1 MKSHGDIIEGL
12 YPGYFDQGGAERY
25 AAQGVTPAHALS
37 MAMQYEGKVK
47 MTAAA
52 KANVAAD
59 IANGKED
66 VTKQTN
72 VYSNVAMNAV
82 ATGLQ
87 AFVNTAGGDKNL
99 HALWQSITSGSNPPT
114 PEQITQID
122 QALAGV
128 QMNVQSQLIKEKADR
143 KTYANMTASDFDKE
157 DKAALEPINTIRT
170 LIHNQEYGLATAAIR
185 ANTMTEAN
193 TTSVLLANS
202 QIAKAAALNKMSG
215 ALGQTAAISA
225 ASDVAA
231 VMLPGFSVGVF
242 NGTVGFGDIAKTLN
256 TDKTLNPKTASEVA
270 STLVKSTAEA
280 IATGKATDQN
290 VKDFVAKQMGPGGG
304 MFAFFSGLKG
314 DSDRYQVWNTYAN
327 PAIATRIAKLNDP
340 DTTSAYGKWMV
351 QSFEN
356 LGDIRGIAGRVAQAN
371 QSNGRNASQFVYNP
385 KTSQF
390 DVSPPIGADG
400 KGLPPDSR
408 QTEIETQANAIQP
421 LNAGLK
427 QVATFMKSVGIDPND
442 PARGIPKVLS
452 DLRVGDPT
460 GDQNS
465 AAPAAP
471 SPIRK
476 QSEYPPDQPGVKYA
490 KVPGSSYAPDNS
502 GKSSASSAIDDATQV
517 LSARDYLNS
526 LSMHGFRMGDTSNLS
541 PTFAVRMAD
550 AIHEAREAGLNVG
563 VMSAFRT
570 GDTTGSRYDA
580 EGFSLHDKGGA
591 IDVSG
596 LDGPNGPATKQW
608 AEIAAKHGIHNPYGV
623 GNEREFNHWQMIP
636 DKLEDRPD
644 LVAKFE
650 AAGDQPSKWK
660 VLENEAKVHDNLN
673 QDQMQDQQIPLDK
686 RAKDVA
692 PVIPDTKPSWFG
704 RLLGYT
710 EGPNKA
716 PDDQHYPN
724 DVDAKIAQQV
734 KQTYGDAVAT
744 FLQPGS
750 LTRHMSV
757 PNLLTAFNDTGTF
770 ETASR
775 IASTPEERDNI
786 LKNWLGAQKSPVS
799 ALGFDPN
806 HTVTSL
812 QKTDLNVAGIYMPK
826 SDTMWYDTASQDSVV
841 HESIHRGIEILRK
854 SGDLPK
860 SVEETM
866 DNHGGEEY
874 MVRALKVKYFGDI
887 EAPIGKTS
895 AQQVER
901 AKQLMTEYPDF
912 KQAMDDLENAAA
924 KHLAM
929 QHPKGPR

>member
-1 MKSHGDIIEGL
+1 MPGPFNPQTNDQPTPDESWRARPIQPNQALGDLFRGAAATGQAALGAIDDSAKHFFFNAAQNTTEVVNHLFGYDEAGAIQKAQTAQDLVSGHPGLAPAYNDLQKIQQAKEQGVLPNSMYWATISSKAKELRSQYPDWNMEINQMFNEVTGNHQLDSRVRTSIEQEEAQKSDSSKFQAAEMKSHGDIIEGL

-82 ATGLQ
+82 TTGLQ
-87 AFVNTAGGDKNL
+87 TFVNTAGGDKNL
-99 HALWQSITSGSNPPT
+99 HALWQSITTGGNPPT

-128 QMNVQSQLIKEKADR
+128 QMNVQAQLMKEKADR

-157 DKAALEPINTIRT
+157 DKAAIEPINTIRT

-193 TTSVLLANS
+193 TTSMLLSNN
-202 QIAKAAALNKMSG
+202 QISKAAALNKLSG
-215 ALGQTAAISA
+215 SLGQTAALSA
-225 ASDVAA
+225 ASDIAA
-231 VMLPGFSVGVF
+231 VMLPGFQVGAF

-290 VKDFVAKQMGPGGG
+290 VKDFVAKQMGAGGG
-304 MFAFFSGLKG
+304 MFAFFSGLKT
-314 DSDRYQVWNTYAN
+314 DADRYQVWNTYAN
-327 PAIATRIAKLNDP
+327 PAIAERVAKLNDP
-340 DTTSAYGKWMV
+340 ATTSAYGKWMV

-371 QSNGRNASQFVYNP
+371 MANGRNASQFVYNP
-385 KTSQF
+385 KTNQF

-408 QTEIETQANAIQP
+408 QTEMETQANAIQP

-442 PARGIPKVLS
+442 PAKGIPKVLS

-460 GDQNS
+460 GDQNV
-465 AAPAAP
+465 AASAAP
-471 SPIRK
+471 SPVRK

-502 GKSSASSAIDDATQV
+502 GKSSASSEIDAATQV
-517 LSARDYLNS
+517 SSAREYLNS

-580 EGFSLHDKGGA
+580 EGLSLHDKGGA

-636 DKLEDRPD
+636 DKLENRPD
-644 LVAKFE
+644 LTAKFE

-673 QDQMQDQQIPLDK
+673 QD
-686 RAKDVA
+686 
-692 PVIPDTKPSWFG
+692 
-704 RLLGYT
+704 
-710 EGPNKA
+710 
-716 PDDQHYPN
+716 
-724 DVDAKIAQQV
+724 
-734 KQTYGDAVAT
+734 
-744 FLQPGS
+744 
-750 LTRHMSV
+750 
-757 PNLLTAFNDTGTF
+757 
-770 ETASR
+770 
-775 IASTPEERDNI
+775 
-786 LKNWLGAQKSPVS
+786 
-799 ALGFDPN
+799 
-806 HTVTSL
+806 
-812 QKTDLNVAGIYMPK
+812 
-826 SDTMWYDTASQDSVV
+826 
-841 HESIHRGIEILRK
+841 
-854 SGDLPK
+854 
-860 SVEETM
+860 
-866 DNHGGEEY
+866 
-874 MVRALKVKYFGDI
+874 
-887 EAPIGKTS
+887 
-895 AQQVER
+895 
-901 AKQLMTEYPDF
+901 
-912 KQAMDDLENAAA
+912 
-924 KHLAM
+924 
-929 QHPKGPR
+929 PR